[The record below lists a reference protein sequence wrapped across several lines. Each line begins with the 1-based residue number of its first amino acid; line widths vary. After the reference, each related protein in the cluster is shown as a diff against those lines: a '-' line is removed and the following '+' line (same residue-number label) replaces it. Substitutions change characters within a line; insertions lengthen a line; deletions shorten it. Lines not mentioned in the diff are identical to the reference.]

1 MDRRIVMQLLG
12 AVFLLAGCQRTV
24 TTDGGIGS
32 GRPVVVVNGQST
44 EPDGAPRAPS
54 SPSMS
59 IDRALKSDPCSV
71 RLHEISGAMLTC
83 LAIQGRLPR
92 TLDELQSMQGPGEA
106 ALNFTCPT
114 TGEPYVYVPQGL
126 RSPGDP
132 RQIVVHD
139 RSPDPTGLRW
149 VILMQ
154 PAKARQAPATWV
166 MRLPESEFRR
176 YQPPA
181 PTTHRAP
188 TSN

>member
-1 MDRRIVMQLLG
+1 VLG
-12 AVFLLAGCQRTV
+12 AVILLAGCQRTV
-24 TTDGGIGS
+24 TTEGGIGS

-44 EPDGAPRAPS
+44 DPDGTPRPPS
-54 SPSMS
+54 PPTLS

-71 RLHEISGAMLTC
+71 RLHEISGAMLQY

-92 TLDELQSMQGPGEA
+92 TFDELQPMQGPGEGV
-106 ALNFTCPT
+106 LNFTCPT

-126 RSPGDP
+126 RSPADP

-139 RSPDPTGLRW
+139 RAPDATGLRW

-181 PTTHRAP
+181 PTSNP
-188 TSN
+188 TIR